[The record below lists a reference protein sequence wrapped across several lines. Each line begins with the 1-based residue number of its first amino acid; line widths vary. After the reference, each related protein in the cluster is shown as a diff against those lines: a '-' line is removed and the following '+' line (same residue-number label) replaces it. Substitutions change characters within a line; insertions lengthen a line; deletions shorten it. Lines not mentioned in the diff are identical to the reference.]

1 MAQGFELRTSPLTSY
16 IGLRCPEHGEEVWG
30 QALQILPDGRFDTS
44 KLKCYEKHVHL
55 IDNPYPVLG

>member
-1 MAQGFELRTSPLTSY
+1 MAQGFELLVSH
-16 IGLRCPEHGEEVWG
+16 IGGSLGLKCREHGDIVWG

-55 IDNPYPVLG
+55 IDNPYSVLG